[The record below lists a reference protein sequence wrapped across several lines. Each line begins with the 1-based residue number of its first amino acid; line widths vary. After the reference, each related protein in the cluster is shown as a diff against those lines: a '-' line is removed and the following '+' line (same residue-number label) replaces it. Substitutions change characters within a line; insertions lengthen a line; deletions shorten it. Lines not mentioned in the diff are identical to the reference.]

1 MTDTIDS
8 LFARLAAGHPHR
20 TAVTDDG
27 TTLTYAE
34 LDARAN
40 RLAHRLRA
48 EGVRPGDVVALA
60 AGRDAATA
68 VHLLA
73 VLKAGAA
80 YLGLDRRQPA
90 ARRDLILRDAAVRVV
105 LADKAS
111 ADDLGDALTVI
122 VPSDEPSDDTETAPL
137 PPVADGDR
145 VAYVAYTSGSTGTP
159 KGVCVPHRAVLRLVR
174 DADFLTATADD
185 VFLHFAPLAFD
196 ASTLEIWGALLNGAR
211 LAVAPDGDLS
221 LEGLLSFVREE
232 RVSVMWLTA
241 GLFHQA
247 VDLGLRDLPALRHLL
262 AGGDTLS
269 AAHVDRALAAL
280 PHTVVANGYGPTE
293 NTTFTT
299 VHTMTEPTGATA
311 VPVGRPVSGTGV
323 LLLDERLRP
332 VADGETGEIYA
343 TGTGLAHGYLGNPGL
358 TAARF
363 VAAPTGVPGERM
375 YRTGDLA
382 RRAADGTLEFL
393 GRADGQ
399 VKVRGF
405 RIESGEVVAA
415 LTALPTVAR
424 AEVVAPRDSSGTRRL
439 IAYVVPADAAARPSA
454 LEMRTR
460 LAETLPAYA
469 VPSLVRIVDELPLT
483 PNGKVDR
490 TELEQRAVQER
501 PEVNAS
507 HRAPE
512 SGLEQAVTGMWCDHL
527 GLQGI
532 GADDDFFEL
541 GGHSLL
547 AVALIAELHREFGVE
562 ISPISFYLDPTP
574 AGLARS
580 LTQAGVTR

>member
-8 LFARLAAGHPHR
+8 LFARFAARHPHR

-27 TTLTYAE
+27 TALTYAE

-122 VPSDEPSDDTETAPL
+122 VPSDEPSDDTDIAPL

-399 VKVRGF
+399 VKARGF
-405 RIESGEVVAA
+405 RIETGEVVAA

-490 TELEQRAVQER
+490 TALEQRAVQER